1 MRFRIKLLNERFLS
15 GRERYCTECGNQVDL
30 NASRS
35 LNAFRKEVCIKT
47 WRERERENDVVKTLR
62 CREIRFRGRQRNSLH
77 ESNDYVNL
85 FFLRR
90 QNELSLRVFKN
101 RSNAWTLHCQNES
114 YDALK

>member
-15 GRERYCTECGNQVDL
+15 GRECGNQVNL

-35 LNAFRKEVCIKT
+35 LNAFRKEVCTKT
-47 WRERERENDVVKTLR
+47 WREREKERMKTLR
-62 CREIRFRGRQRNSLH
+62 CREIHFHGRQQNSLH